1 MQKIQYNLQL
11 CFCHLINSYIICNI
25 LVFIFLGF
33 GKIEC
38 RIQITTTHGFLI
50 LIFPKS
56 YTMCV
61 HYNFF
66 IIFTTKM
73 FLKSKKDTRSHILE
87 RSLQKDFNFLFSLE
101 TELSKSDPL
110 FDVALLEQ
118 GSYQTTS
125 HVRDSRPN

>member
-1 MQKIQYNLQL
+1 MIIQKLQIHISKTFDNRFTATQITKQKIHYNLQL

-73 FLKSKKDTRSHILE
+73 FLKSKKDTKSHILE
-87 RSLQKDFNFLFSLE
+87 RSLQKDF
-101 TELSKSDPL
+101 
-110 FDVALLEQ
+110 
-118 GSYQTTS
+118 
-125 HVRDSRPN
+125 